1 MTGAP
6 IHNRLLFMTKR
17 LLLTGLILL
26 AVFAVIFGWRHARQ
40 GEALGAGATP
50 TLVVSAIE
58 TRAGAVPMSLRAV
71 GSLRA
76 VREVMLASETAGRVV
91 AIRFEAGET
100 ARRGAPL
107 VQLYDAPERADR
119 AAAKAKADFARLQ
132 LARSR
137 ELAPT
142 GAEPRE
148 LLEQR
153 RADVQQAEAAVAQL
167 DARIAQKVVRAPFS
181 GRSGIRR
188 VNLGQ
193 YLNPGDP
200 IATLTALDRLYVD
213 FTLPQQNLAQ
223 LHIGAEVQVTS
234 DAWPGRS
241 FTARVNAVE
250 PVIGTDTRN
259 VTVQATLANPGEA
272 LRPGMYVT
280 AALQVPPEPA
290 AIVVP
295 ATAIQTSAAGDNV
308 IVVRGPNA
316 RREGVA
322 TIVPVQTGRRIGDDV
337 VVTGG
342 LKPGEMVVTAG
353 QLRLQPGAKV
363 KIAPPRAAAAPV
375 RH

>member
-1 MTGAP
+1 
-6 IHNRLLFMTKR
+6 MTKR
-17 LLLTGLILL
+17 LILTGLILL

-40 GEALGAGATP
+40 GGASEAGATP
-50 TLVVSAIE
+50 ALVVSAIE
-58 TRAGAVPMSLRAV
+58 TRASAVPMSLRAV

-76 VREVMLASETAGRVV
+76 VRQVMLASETAGRVV
-91 AIRFEAGET
+91 AIRFEAGEA

-107 VQLYDAPERADR
+107 VQLYDAPEQADR

-167 DARIAQKVVRAPFS
+167 DARIAQKAVRAPFA
-181 GRSGIRR
+181 GRIGIRR

-213 FTLPQQNLAQ
+213 FTLPQQDLAQ

-259 VTVQATLANPGEA
+259 VTVQATLTNPGEA

-280 AALQVPPEPA
+280 AALQLPPEPA

-295 ATAIQTSAAGDNV
+295 ATAIQTSAAGENV
-308 IVVRGPNA
+308 IVVRGPDA

-363 KIAPPRAAAAPV
+363 KIAAPRAAAAPV